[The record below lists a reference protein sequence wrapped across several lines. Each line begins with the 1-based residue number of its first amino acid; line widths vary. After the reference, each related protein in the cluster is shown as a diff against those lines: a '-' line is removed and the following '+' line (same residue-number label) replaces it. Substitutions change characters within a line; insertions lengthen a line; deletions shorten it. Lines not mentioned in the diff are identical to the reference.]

1 MNRNNKEVA
10 RSAEWNKRET
20 RAPRSH
26 ERMKGAIAQIL
37 VLALLVAMLPAPAR
51 ATWTDK
57 SGSLPGI
64 ISPGEAAAIIA
75 GGAVVIGLA
84 VYLIIKHRRGQNM
97 VKLYAPPVR
106 FDNAVPGQPS
116 KQSVPVTNQM
126 GDLVTVKAVS
136 VEDQSSPVA
145 IGDAKQVPFT
155 LAPGEKFEIPV
166 TLSANNGAG
175 KTRLKIVATT
185 EKLKKD
191 EIKFVNIYYGHQKSK
206 LSKLVPKL

>member
-1 MNRNNKEVA
+1 
-10 RSAEWNKRET
+10 
-20 RAPRSH
+20 
-26 ERMKGAIAQIL
+26 MKGAITQIL